1 MKSKGFS
8 FIEIIVV
15 LVLISLSVAL
25 IAPNLFRFSKT
36 VELKAAVRRVSTI
49 LRYCRSEAINNGKV
63 YQVFIDPELKEV
75 RVQPLAS
82 SEEREEDA
90 NKEAKSFP
98 KIYPLPSG
106 INMKEVKT
114 ESPQY
119 PSDFP
124 TIEFYP
130 NGGSNGGTI
139 LLDAEDRNGY
149 RIRVNFLTGVVAVE
163 KV

>member
-1 MKSKGFS
+1 M
-8 FIEIIVV
+8 
-15 LVLISLSVAL
+15 
-25 IAPNLFRFSKT
+25 
-36 VELKAAVRRVSTI
+36 
-49 LRYCRSEAINNGKV
+49 
-63 YQVFIDPELKEV
+63 
-75 RVQPLAS
+75 AS
-82 SEEREEDA
+82 SEEGGEDA
-90 NKEAKSFP
+90 DKDAKSSP
-98 KIYPLPSG
+98 KIYLLPSG

-139 LLDAEDRNGY
+139 LLDAEDRSGY